1 MLLTHA
7 VALAE
12 ARSYLAA
19 LADNART
26 VEGSIAYER
35 VLLQLDLVHGDQSPA
50 HEDILPGVLPA
61 DLIYRLAVKTIEDLV
76 RHGVDALQIE
86 LVLAALLEAR
96 ETDTAVNG
104 SPGRS

>member
-1 MLLTHA
+1 MLLAHA
-7 VALAE
+7 VTLAE

-50 HEDILPGVLPA
+50 HEEILPGLLPA
-61 DLIYRLAVKTIEDLV
+61 DQLYVLAVKTIEDLV

-104 SPGRS
+104 STGRS

>member
-1 MLLTHA
+1 MLLAHA
-7 VALAE
+7 VTLAE

-19 LADNART
+19 LADNAHS

-50 HEDILPGVLPA
+50 HEDILPGVLRP
-61 DLIYRLAVKTIEDLV
+61 DLLYRLAVKTIEDLV

-86 LVLAALLEAR
+86 LVLAALLDAR
-96 ETDTAVNG
+96 ETDTAMNG

>member
-1 MLLTHA
+1 MLLAHA
-7 VALAE
+7 VTLAE

-19 LADNART
+19 LADNAHT

-50 HEDILPGVLPA
+50 HEDILPGVLPP
-61 DLIYRLAVKTIEDLV
+61 DLLYRLAVKTVEDLV

-86 LVLAALLEAR
+86 LVLATLLDAR
-96 ETDTAVNG
+96 ETDTSVNG

>member
-1 MLLTHA
+1 MLLAHA
-7 VALAE
+7 VTLAE

-19 LADNART
+19 LADCART

-35 VLLQLDLVHGDQSPA
+35 VLLQLDLVHGDRAPA

-61 DLIYRLAVKTIEDLV
+61 DMLYRLAVKTIEDLV

-86 LVLAALLEAR
+86 LVLAALLGAR

-104 SPGRS
+104 SAGRS